1 MKKTLNTRQVRML
14 ARNITSVT
22 AAYTDRTRKN
32 TPASNRRSV
41 VFRFASND
49 REEANALAIYLS
61 NNTDNQVTRTVS
73 YGGQYVRVKAD
84 LGY

>member
-14 ARNITSVT
+14 ARNITGVT

-32 TPASNRRSV
+32 TPASKRRSV
-41 VFRFASND
+41 VFRFD
-49 REEANALAIYLS
+49 TREEANALAIYLD